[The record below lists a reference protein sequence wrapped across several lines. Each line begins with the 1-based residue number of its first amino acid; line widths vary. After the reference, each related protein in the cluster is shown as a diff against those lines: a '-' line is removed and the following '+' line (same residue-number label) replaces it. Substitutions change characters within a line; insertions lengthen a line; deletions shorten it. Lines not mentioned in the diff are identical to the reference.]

1 MFDFISS
8 VFFFILIDYFIR
20 LGSFVGFQNIKL
32 ALSCSW

>member
-8 VFFFILIDYFIR
+8 IFLILIDYFIH
-20 LGSFVGFQNIKL
+20 LDSIGGFQNNKL